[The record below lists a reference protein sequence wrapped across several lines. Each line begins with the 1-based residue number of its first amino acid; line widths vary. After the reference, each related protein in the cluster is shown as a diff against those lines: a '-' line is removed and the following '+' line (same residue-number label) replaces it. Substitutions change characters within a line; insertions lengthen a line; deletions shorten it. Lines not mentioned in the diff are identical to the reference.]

1 MRCPHGSPIA
11 PVRSPWDTGRAMSRA
26 EVPLPPPSTTL
37 AAYLAGFRAT
47 WTSVFAY
54 VLLGT
59 YVGIGAL
66 SHDFGF
72 SITWT
77 LVATLLLWAGPAQ
90 VIFVSSIGGGAS
102 LIEVALAVGLS
113 GVRLL
118 PMVVSML
125 PMIKRPDA
133 SSWKLVLPA
142 HFTAVSI
149 WVEAL
154 RLLPTVPREGRIAFL
169 NGLGSG
175 YGVCATAATLTGYYL
190 AAKMPALVSAG
201 LLFLTPLAFLM
212 STVRNARM
220 LVDRLA
226 LILGL
231 VLGPLFAAWQI
242 GLDLMWSGVVAGTA
256 AYIVHRVREALQ

>member
-1 MRCPHGSPIA
+1 M
-11 PVRSPWDTGRAMSRA
+11 V
-26 EVPLPPPSTTL
+26 PPSDPPMPVLT
-37 AAYLAGFRAT
+37 AYRAGFMAT
-47 WTSVFAY
+47 WTSVFTY

-72 SITWT
+72 SLPWT
-77 LVATLLLWAGPAQ
+77 LIATVLIWAGPAQ
-90 VIFVSSIGGGAS
+90 VIFISTLGAGGS

-125 PMIKRPDA
+125 PMLQRPDA
-133 SSWKLVLPA
+133 RTWKLVLPA

-154 RLLPTVPREGRIAFL
+154 RLLPGVPREGRIAFL
-169 NGLGSG
+169 NGLGTG
-175 YGVCATAATLTGYYL
+175 YSLSALAATLAGYYL
-190 AAKMPALVSAG
+190 AARMPPLLSAA

-212 STVRNARM
+212 STLRNARM

-226 LILGL
+226 LGLGL
-231 VLGPLFAAWQI
+231 VLGPLFAWWQI
-242 GLDLMWSGVVAGTA
+242 GLDLMWSGIVAGTA
-256 AYIVHRVREALQ
+256 AYAVHRVREALQ